1 MNTEILNILFVVV
14 GVFGAIIVALAK
26 VAFGKIDGIDR
37 KISSNDS
44 VVNTESVTK
53 PLKQD
58 TIKKF
63 RAKAMSESELYD
75 RENVRERPE
84 Y

>member
-1 MNTEILNILFVVV
+1 MNTELLNILFTVV
-14 GVFGAIIVALAK
+14 GVFGAVIVILAR
-26 VAFGKIDGIDR
+26 VAFGKIDGIDK
-37 KISSNDS
+37 KISSNSDI
-44 VVNTESVTK
+44 VNTENVTK